1 MAPMTRSRATA
12 EGALATPLMA
22 EYYAQRAGAGLII
35 TEGIQPSA
43 VGQGYTNT
51 PGLHS
56 AEQVEA
62 WKQVTTAVHEAGGV
76 IFAQLMHAGRIGHR
90 ATLPEGMVPQGP
102 SAVQPQGKIF
112 TPQGLQEFEAP
123 HELTEAE
130 IQSTIADFA
139 HAAKNAIAAGFDGVE
154 IHGANGYIIQQFL
167 SVNAN
172 QRTDRWG
179 GSAENR
185 RRFALEVARAVASE
199 IGAEKTGIRLSP
211 GSTINDIVDDPDTA
225 ATYVPLVEEL
235 GELNLAYLH
244 IGEQSERD
252 LTLELR
258 KAWPNTFIL
267 NPRTGFG
274 NPTGPD
280 ALELIEDGTADMI
293 SFGALFIANPDLPV
307 RLRSGGPFNT
317 PIPSAFYGGG
327 AEGYTDYTM
336 LA

>member
-43 VGQGYTNT
+43 VEQGYTNT

-102 SAVQPQGKIF
+102 STVQPQGKIF

-185 RRFALEVARAVASE
+185 RHCRDICASCGATGGARPRLPPHWRAVRTRPHP
-199 IGAEKTGIRLSP
+199 GAAQGLAQHFYLEPAHRVRKPNRP
-211 GSTINDIVDDPDTA
+211 G
-225 ATYVPLVEEL
+225 
-235 GELNLAYLH
+235 
-244 IGEQSERD
+244 R
-252 LTLELR
+252 
-258 KAWPNTFIL
+258 
-267 NPRTGFG
+267 PRTDRGRDSRHDFLRCTLHRQSRPAG
-274 NPTGPD
+274 PTPFWRSLQHSDSKRLLRWRGRGVHRLHDARIAPD
-280 ALELIEDGTADMI
+280 PL
-293 SFGALFIANPDLPV
+293 SFAQESI
-307 RLRSGGPFNT
+307 
-317 PIPSAFYGGG
+317 
-327 AEGYTDYTM
+327 
-336 LA
+336 

>member
-1 MAPMTRSRATA
+1 MEPGDNRRSR
-12 EGALATPLMA
+12 G
-22 EYYAQRAGAGLII
+22 R
-35 TEGIQPSA
+35 
-43 VGQGYTNT
+43 
-51 PGLHS
+51 
-56 AEQVEA
+56 
-62 WKQVTTAVHEAGGV
+62 GV

-211 GSTINDIVDDPDTA
+211 GSTINDIVDDPETA
-225 ATYVPLVEEL
+225 ATYVPLVEQL
-235 GELNLAYLH
+235 GSSTSPTSTLASSQNATSPWSCARL
-244 IGEQSERD
+244 GP
-252 LTLELR
+252 TLL
-258 KAWPNTFIL
+258 
-267 NPRTGFG
+267 
-274 NPTGPD
+274 
-280 ALELIEDGTADMI
+280 
-293 SFGALFIANPDLPV
+293 S
-307 RLRSGGPFNT
+307 
-317 PIPSAFYGGG
+317 
-327 AEGYTDYTM
+327 
-336 LA
+336 